1 MKFLIS
7 ILVVLFSFITSS
19 IKAQNKKITVTV
31 VNATSDVGKIG
42 FSLYAKDNFM
52 RIPIQ
57 GKEGKIK
64 EGKST
69 IVFENVPEGEYAVI
83 CFHDKNNNDQMDFSA
98 NGMPLEDYGASNNA
112 LNPYGPPTFD
122 SAKFIVS
129 DKNVSLA
136 IKF

>member
-1 MKFLIS
+1 MKFLVS
-7 ILVVLFSFITSS
+7 ILVVVFSILTSS
-19 IKAQNKKITVTV
+19 ITAQNNTITVTV
-31 VNATSDVGKIG
+31 VNASSDDGKIG

-52 RIPIQ
+52 RNPIQ

-69 IVFENVPEGEYAVI
+69 IIFENVPKGEYAIV
-83 CFHDKNNNDQMDFSA
+83 CFHDKNNNDKMDFSP
-98 NGMPLEDYGASNNA
+98 NRMPLEDYGASNNI

-122 SAKFIVS
+122 TAKFVVS